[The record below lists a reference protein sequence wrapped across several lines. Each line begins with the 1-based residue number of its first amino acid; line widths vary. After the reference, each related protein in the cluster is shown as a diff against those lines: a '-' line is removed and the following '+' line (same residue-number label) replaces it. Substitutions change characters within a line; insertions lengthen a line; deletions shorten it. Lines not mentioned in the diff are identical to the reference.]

1 MERSGGGMAPATP
14 NVRPSFA
21 SSAGET
27 SDTPHVPGRNHARLV
42 AEIAREF
49 RPRLDT
55 EGFSAVRELG
65 SQLNARGVESNDDA
79 PAHTHKRCKMCG
91 NVCHARMNSCSSCC
105 LPFVDRGSW
114 EPATMPRPG
123 GDVHSETDSDA
134 DSDSDSDSDDETEVD
149 HVTEPTAPAVDAAS
163 AMERRRRERR
173 AAAAVASG
181 EPVGGP
187 VASDSADTPTR
198 PGWHDW
204 FNRADRLREA
214 PTHERGLDPALERS
228 YAALGTALGATEAE
242 VRIAYRK
249 CVRRVHPDS
258 GGSPKQLA
266 RVHDA
271 LEAIDRD
278 AWSHGEGAAALR
290 EELSSSVEPVST
302 EMGAKKPR
310 VFVSLAVYRDPE
322 GLHTLKDA
330 FDRASDP
337 SRIFAGVHWQHVL
350 AKPSGEEPV
359 VDRLHPAQ
367 NMFTRQVEAN
377 LGKIQGDED
386 KVQYLKESMKQQG
399 DNQRELDEKEA
410 RWHAK
415 ASLDATDGTKWE
427 WAGHVRETRES
438 WECAEGPC
446 RARHMSM
453 RLWGGEEYVLH
464 ADSRTRFDHGWDD
477 VLIAELERI
486 QALTNNPAVL
496 TGVPL
501 GYHMRMTPVDNPE
514 TYERVGYIPVYG
526 RDEEREH
533 ELSNLVVPLRRDRT
547 DDAPS
552 IAAMGICGF
561 GDLLCYPAAVRLA
574 GYDADDADAPPL
586 PAMLVNPSFVFA
598 PAKALVADAP
608 PDLHAPFLYLGEEII
623 TSARLWTKGW
633 RTYLPRHCPLRVCY
647 DPRNRIDE
655 TREDKRRGAQLYDH
669 PRSEAA
675 RGTWDQLEER
685 YFMNL
690 QSRRRVLQVI
700 GAPDPDS
707 ATRDPRDAVI
717 LKEPWAPGPVRPVKE
732 FVKSLGVDF
741 DEREVSNTSR
751 WAGLDRDALNMT
763 HDTRAVKKRDTFAAR
778 TDATE
783 LGDDVLADD
792 GLPLTWKN
800 GNPFFGGLS
809 AGYYERTERWS

>member
-1 MERSGGGMAPATP
+1 MAPATP

-134 DSDSDSDSDDETEVD
+134 DSDSDSNSDDDTEVD

-187 VASDSADTPTR
+187 VASDSADAPTR

-204 FNRADRLREA
+204 FNRAGRLREA

-228 YAALGTALGATEAE
+228 YAALGTAFGATEAE
-242 VRIAYRK
+242 VRIAYRE

-290 EELSSSVEPVST
+290 EELSSSAEPVST

-574 GYDADDADAPPL
+574 GY
-586 PAMLVNPSFVFA
+586 
-598 PAKALVADAP
+598 
-608 PDLHAPFLYLGEEII
+608 
-623 TSARLWTKGW
+623 
-633 RTYLPRHCPLRVCY
+633 
-647 DPRNRIDE
+647 
-655 TREDKRRGAQLYDH
+655 
-669 PRSEAA
+669 
-675 RGTWDQLEER
+675 GTG
-685 YFMNL
+685 
-690 QSRRRVLQVI
+690 RRRR
-700 GAPDPDS
+700 AA
-707 ATRDPRDAVI
+707 ATRDAGQPVVCVRAGEGARRGRSPGPPRALPVPRRGDHNLREAVDEGVEDLPAAALSFTGVLRSEESNRRDARGQEARRATLRSSQVRSGEGHVGPARGAV
-717 LKEPWAPGPVRPVKE
+717 LHEPAVAKARAAGHRRAR
-732 FVKSLGVDF
+732 SGLGDARSTGRRDPEGAVGARSGSSS
-741 DEREVSNTSR
+741 EGIREV
-751 WAGLDRDALNMT
+751 AGR
-763 HDTRAVKKRDTFAAR
+763 
-778 TDATE
+778 
-783 LGDDVLADD
+783 
-792 GLPLTWKN
+792 GL
-800 GNPFFGGLS
+800 
-809 AGYYERTERWS
+809 